1 MPKPVVRKVKK
12 KVCAFCKDNA
22 QEIDYKDTGLLRKFI
37 SDRGKIRARRVSG
50 NCRQHQRDVAVA
62 VKNSREVA
70 LLPTPRPRAEYW
82 RDEMKLILTG
92 DVPNLGAPGDIVE
105 VKDGY
110 GRNYLLP
117 RGLAIVATRGA
128 EKQVAAIKRAQ
139 KSREIRDL
147 GHAREVAAQLGDL
160 AVTVKAKA
168 AGDSGRLFGSVTA
181 ADVVDAVRAAGGPV
195 LDRRAVEVPGQIK
208 TLGKHPVT
216 VRLHPEVTTQL
227 DVAVVAG

>member
-1 MPKPVVRKVKK
+1 
-12 KVCAFCKDNA
+12 
-22 QEIDYKDTGLLRKFI
+22 
-37 SDRGKIRARRVSG
+37 
-50 NCRQHQRDVAVA
+50 
-62 VKNSREVA
+62 
-70 LLPTPRPRAEYW
+70 
-82 RDEMKLILTG
+82 MKLILTA

-117 RGLAIVATRGA
+117 RGMAIVATRGA
-128 EKQVAAIKRAQ
+128 EKQVASIRRAQ

-147 GHAREVAAQLGDL
+147 GHAKEVAAQLGEL

-181 ADVVDAVRAAGGPV
+181 ADVVDAVRAAGGPA
-195 LDRRAVEVPGQIK
+195 LDRRTVEVPGQIK
-208 TLGKHPVT
+208 TVGRHPVT
-216 VRLHPEVTTQL
+216 VRLHPEVTTEL